1 MPKLTDLKELEENFF
16 VIMEWQDEQLTEI
29 DRKIENIGEVL
40 RRTEYKI
47 KHFGEAWPDN
57 V

>member
-1 MPKLTDLKELEENFF
+1 MYESTDMKELIEEFNEM
-16 VIMEWQDEQLTEI
+16 VEWQDKKFAEI
-29 DRKIENIGEVL
+29 DKKVENIGEIL

>member
-1 MPKLTDLKELEENFF
+1 MLENTDLKELIEEWNE
-16 VIMEWQDEQLTEI
+16 VMEWQDEKLAEMEKKVE
-29 DRKIENIGEVL
+29 RIGEIL